1 MHIAR
6 YYRGVFSKG
15 SIINVGRECNWSRW
29 NKCKN
34 VANSFKVYNKSL
46 THIFNLSIRCEHYA
60 KEWKYALFK
69 PIHKGGDKCNTTNYR
84 PISILPIISKTLERW
99 VHSVVYSYLDESNLI
114 PCCQSGFR
122 PQHSTETTL
131 HDLTNTCY
139 QAMESGEMTGTV
151 L

>member
-6 YYRGVFSKG
+6 YYRGVCSKG

-29 NKCKN
+29 NKCKH
-34 VANSFKVYNKSL
+34 VANSFEVYNK
-46 THIFNLSIRCEHYA
+46 IFNPHIQSLDKVRA
-60 KEWKYALFK
+60 LPKECKYALFK

-84 PISILPIISKTLERW
+84 PISILPIISKILERW

-139 QAMESGEMTGTV
+139 QAMGRGEMTGAV